1 MKVILDGN
9 AFYEIDEE
17 CMRQKEAEKA
27 EEARKRRK
35 RCRKKKHLKSI
46 RKNRSC
52 WLQQLL
58 LRLMGIIHRCRI
70 HSRCYC
76 RNRRSKEAESES
88 AGRSCH
94 RRSFQIR
101 RIRHSSTGSG

>member
-27 EEARKRRK
+27 EEAKKRRK

-46 RKNRSC
+46 RKNELLVR
-52 WLQQLL
+52 QLL

-94 RRSFQIR
+94 RRSFQSR